1 MKIQQKDEIRLIF
14 QLSPIEQI
22 IMDLFWEQNQWMSG
36 ANVWTYFNQHHKPY
50 ERSTINTYLM
60 RMTEKGLLIKKQ
72 RKYIYAYTK
81 QDFEKKKAE
90 EVLSVMYNGS
100 LTKFLSALNG
110 SKQLTDT
117 EKYELEAYLEQQ
129 E

>member
-1 MKIQQKDEIRLIF
+1 MN
-14 QLSPIEQI
+14 
-22 IMDLFWEQNQWMSG
+22 LFWEQDQWLSG
-36 ANVWTYFNQHHKPY
+36 ANVWTYFNQHYKPY

-72 RKYIYAYTK
+72 RKYTCAYTK

-110 SKQLTDT
+110 SKELTDT
-117 EKYELEAYLEQQ
+117 ERLELEAYLEQQ